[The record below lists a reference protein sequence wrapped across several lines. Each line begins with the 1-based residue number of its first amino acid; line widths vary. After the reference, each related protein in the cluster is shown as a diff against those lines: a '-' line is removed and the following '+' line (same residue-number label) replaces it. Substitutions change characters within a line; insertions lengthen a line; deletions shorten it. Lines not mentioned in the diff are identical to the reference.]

1 MRTHLTVTQPITSLR
16 VRKRLAAHSA
26 HRGRSH
32 DRGRT
37 ALGPGTPQATGLGF
51 ATRGGP
57 LEGGRAEAM
66 HRYRPAVPPPH
77 QPSMI
82 ARDESQPIDS
92 QMLVSAISCR
102 IVLASPS
109 CPEAAEIEG
118 PT

>member
-1 MRTHLTVTQPITSLR
+1 MIAGAPPSVQGL
-16 VRKRLAAHSA
+16 RKRPVSDS
-26 HRGRSH
+26 R
-32 DRGRT
+32 RT
-37 ALGPGTPQATGLGF
+37 GM
-51 ATRGGP
+51 P

-66 HRYRPAVPPPH
+66 HRYRPAVPPPRE
-77 QPSMI
+77 PSMI

-109 CPEAAEIEG
+109 CPGAAEIEG